1 MDRPTARAIGFDP
14 ETLAKDDVR
23 ATILAE
29 VAEHGPVFPWTH
41 VYRLDDPPDYE
52 PPPEASIAAEA
63 ARLGVAPEALAYDLV
78 MADGGHGLLYV
89 PFLNYADGDLEPTR
103 EMLTHP
109 HAVLGLADG
118 GAHVGTICDA
128 SFPTTMLTHW
138 VRDRSRGPRLP
149 LEHVV
154 AMQTSRT
161 ARMIGLL
168 DRGVVA
174 PGMRAD
180 LNLIDLDGLR
190 LQPPTIAFDLP
201 AGGKRFLQR
210 ADGYLHTFV
219 AGEET
224 YASGEAT
231 GALPGRLVRGSQ
243 PAPR

>member
-1 MDRPTARAIGFDP
+1 
-14 ETLAKDDVR
+14 
-23 ATILAE
+23 
-29 VAEHGPVFPWTH
+29 
-41 VYRLDDPPDYE
+41 
-52 PPPEASIAAEA
+52 
-63 ARLGVAPEALAYDLV
+63 
-78 MADGGHGLLYV
+78 
-89 PFLNYADGDLEPTR
+89 
-103 EMLTHP
+103 
-109 HAVLGLADG
+109 
-118 GAHVGTICDA
+118 
-128 SFPTTMLTHW
+128 
-138 VRDRSRGPRLP
+138 
-149 LEHVV
+149 V

-201 AGGKRFLQR
+201 AGGRRFLQR

-224 YASGEAT
+224 YSSGEAT